1 MGVETEAKL
10 ASSARL
16 PLIPPVTC
24 LAPLQIEG
32 AGKVGLNHSHQVL
45 YEGPIPTLLPG
56 KRTES

>member
-1 MGVETEAKL
+1 MGVETEVKL
-10 ASSARL
+10 ASSTRL

-45 YEGPIPTLLPG
+45 GGDTLPSEPG
-56 KRTES
+56 HC